1 MQDANYGLTLAMFKK
16 IKASIYL
23 STILSSILL
32 CLFSACGTEANEA
45 KADNALDGGRYFI
58 ENYMKGDF
66 SKAKLYLLE
75 SPQNKAIFDTLS
87 AHYFLLD
94 KEGRQQLR
102 QASIQINEIRSI
114 DSTHSIFDY
123 QNSLDKIAQKM
134 MVVSTPEGWKV
145 DLQYSY
151 AQKTK

>member
-1 MQDANYGLTLAMFKK
+1 MQDANYGLTLTM
-16 IKASIYL
+16 IKNIIARLVLFMGL
-23 STILSSILL
+23 SVIV
-32 CLFSACGTEANEA
+32 SACNNSTNEM

-58 ENYMKGDF
+58 ENCMQGDF
-66 SKAKLYLLE
+66 SKAKNYLLAN
-75 SPQNKAIFDTLS
+75 PQNQAIFDSLS

-114 DSTHSIFDY
+114 DPTHSSFDY
-123 QNSLDKIAQKM
+123 QNSLDKVPQKM

-151 AQKTK
+151 PQKTK

>member
-1 MQDANYGLTLAMFKK
+1 MNIKARLVLFIGFLAMA
-16 IKASIYL
+16 ISCNMGVDEMKAES
-23 STILSSILL
+23 
-32 CLFSACGTEANEA
+32 
-45 KADNALDGGRYFI
+45 ALDGGRYFI
-58 ENYMKGDF
+58 ENCMKGDF
-66 SKAKLYLLE
+66 SKAKNYFLA
-75 SPQNKAIFDTLS
+75 SPENQAIFDSLS

-114 DSTHSIFDY
+114 DSTHSSFDY
-123 QNSLDKIAQKM
+123 QNSLDKITQKM

-151 AQKTK
+151 PQKTK

>member
-1 MQDANYGLTLAMFKK
+1 MQDANYGLTLAMIKN
-16 IKASIYL
+16 IKARL
-23 STILSSILL
+23 P
-32 CLFSACGTEANEA
+32 LFIWFLAIAISCNTGADEM

-58 ENYMKGDF
+58 ENCMKGDF
-66 SKAKLYLLE
+66 SKAKNYLLA
-75 SPQNKAIFDTLS
+75 SPQNQAIFDTLS

-114 DSTHSIFDY
+114 DTTHTSFDY

-145 DLQYSY
+145 DLQYSFP
-151 AQKTK
+151 QKTK

>member
-1 MQDANYGLTLAMFKK
+1 MQDANYGLTLVMFKN
-16 IKASIYL
+16 IKATLVLFIGLLVLVIACNS
-23 STILSSILL
+23 STD
-32 CLFSACGTEANEA
+32 EM
-45 KADNALDGGRYFI
+45 KADNALDGGRYYI
-58 ENYMKGDF
+58 ENCMKGDF
-66 SKAKLYLLE
+66 KIAKKYLLA
-75 SPQNKAIFDTLS
+75 SPQNQAIFDSLS
-87 AHYFLLD
+87 AQYFLLD

-114 DSTHSIFDY
+114 DSTHSSFDY

-151 AQKTK
+151 PQKTK

>member
-1 MQDANYGLTLAMFKK
+1 MQDANYGLTLAMFMN
-16 IKASIYL
+16 IKARLVLFIGFL
-23 STILSSILL
+23 AIASS
-32 CLFSACGTEANEA
+32 CNMGVDEM
-45 KADNALDGGRYFI
+45 KAESALDGGRYYI
-58 ENYMKGDF
+58 ENCMKGDF
-66 SKAKLYLLE
+66 KIAKKYLLA
-75 SPQNKAIFDTLS
+75 SPQNQAIFDSLS
-87 AHYFLLD
+87 AQYFLLD

-114 DSTHSIFDY
+114 DSTHSSFDY

-151 AQKTK
+151 PQKTK

>member
-1 MQDANYGLTLAMFKK
+1 MQDANYGLTLAM
-16 IKASIYL
+16 IKNIK
-23 STILSSILL
+23 SSLVLFIGLL
-32 CLFSACGTEANEA
+32 AFVFACNNGADEM
-45 KADNALDGGRYFI
+45 KADNALDGGRYYI
-58 ENYMKGDF
+58 ENCMKGDF
-66 SKAKLYLLE
+66 KIAKKYLLA
-75 SPQNKAIFDTLS
+75 SPQNQAIFDSLS

-114 DSTHSIFDY
+114 DATHSSFDY

-145 DLQYSY
+145 DLQYSFP
-151 AQKTK
+151 QKTK

>member
-1 MQDANYGLTLAMFKK
+1 M
-16 IKASIYL
+16 
-23 STILSSILL
+23 
-32 CLFSACGTEANEA
+32 

-58 ENYMKGDF
+58 ENCMQGDF
-66 SKAKLYLLE
+66 SKAKNYLLE
-75 SPQNKAIFDTLS
+75 SPQNQAIFDSIS

-102 QASIQINEIRSI
+102 LASIQINEIRSI
-114 DSTHSIFDY
+114 DPTHTSFDY

-145 DLQYSY
+145 DLEYSFP
-151 AQKTK
+151 QKTK

>member
-1 MQDANYGLTLAMFKK
+1 MQDANYGLTLPMFKN
-16 IKASIYL
+16 IKARLALFIGL
-23 STILSSILL
+23 LAIASS
-32 CLFSACGTEANEA
+32 CNMGADEM
-45 KADNALDGGRYFI
+45 KADNALDGGRYYI
-58 ENYMKGDF
+58 ENCMKGDF
-66 SKAKLYLLE
+66 KIAKKYLLA
-75 SPQNKAIFDTLS
+75 SPQNQAIFDSIS
-87 AHYFLLD
+87 AQYFLLD

-114 DSTHSIFDY
+114 DSTHSSFDY

-151 AQKTK
+151 PQKTK

>member
-1 MQDANYGLTLAMFKK
+1 MQDANYGLTLAMVKN
-16 IKASIYL
+16 IKATLVLFIGL
-23 STILSSILL
+23 SALVVACNSSID
-32 CLFSACGTEANEA
+32 EM

-58 ENYMKGDF
+58 ENCMQGDF
-66 SKAKLYLLE
+66 SKAKNYFLA
-75 SPQNKAIFDTLS
+75 SPKNQVIFDSIS

-102 QASIQINEIRSI
+102 LASIQINEIRSI
-114 DSTHSIFDY
+114 DPTHTSFDY

-145 DLQYSY
+145 DLEYTFP
-151 AQKTK
+151 QKTK

>member
-1 MQDANYGLTLAMFKK
+1 MQDANYGLTLAMFKN
-16 IKASIYL
+16 IKATLVLFIG
-23 STILSSILL
+23 LL
-32 CLFSACGTEANEA
+32 ALVIACNSGSDEM
-45 KADNALDGGRYFI
+45 KADNALDGGRYYI
-58 ENYMKGDF
+58 ENCMKGDF
-66 SKAKLYLLE
+66 KIAKKYLLA
-75 SPQNKAIFDTLS
+75 SPQNQAIFDTLS

-102 QASIQINEIRSI
+102 LASIQINEIRSI
-114 DSTHSIFDY
+114 DSTHSSFDY

-151 AQKTK
+151 PQKTK

>member
-1 MQDANYGLTLAMFKK
+1 MQDANYGLTLAM
-16 IKASIYL
+16 IKNLKATLVLFIG
-23 STILSSILL
+23 LL
-32 CLFSACGTEANEA
+32 ALVIGCNNGSDEM

-58 ENYMKGDF
+58 ENCMQGDF
-66 SKAKLYLLE
+66 SKAKNYFLA
-75 SPQNKAIFDTLS
+75 SPQNQAIFDSIS

-114 DSTHSIFDY
+114 DPTHTSFDY

-145 DLQYSY
+145 DLEYSFP
-151 AQKTK
+151 QKTK

>member
-1 MQDANYGLTLAMFKK
+1 MQDANYGLTLAMFKN
-16 IKASIYL
+16 IKATLVLFIGLLVLVIACNS
-23 STILSSILL
+23 STD
-32 CLFSACGTEANEA
+32 EM
-45 KADNALDGGRYFI
+45 KADNALDGGRYYI
-58 ENYMKGDF
+58 ENCMKGDF
-66 SKAKLYLLE
+66 KIAKKYLLA
-75 SPQNKAIFDTLS
+75 SPQNQAIFDSLS
-87 AHYFLLD
+87 AQYFLLD

-114 DSTHSIFDY
+114 DSTHSSFDY

-151 AQKTK
+151 PQKTK

>member
-1 MQDANYGLTLAMFKK
+1 MQDANYGLTLPMFKN
-16 IKASIYL
+16 IKARL
-23 STILSSILL
+23 P
-32 CLFSACGTEANEA
+32 LFIGFLAIAISCNTGVDEM
-45 KADNALDGGRYFI
+45 KADNALDGGRYYI
-58 ENYMKGDF
+58 ENCMKGDF
-66 SKAKLYLLE
+66 KIAKKYLLA
-75 SPQNKAIFDTLS
+75 SPQNQAIFDSIS
-87 AHYFLLD
+87 AQYFLLD

-114 DSTHSIFDY
+114 DSTHSSFDY

-151 AQKTK
+151 PQKTK

>member
-1 MQDANYGLTLAMFKK
+1 MQDANYGLTLTM
-16 IKASIYL
+16 IKNIIARLVLFMGL
-23 STILSSILL
+23 SVIVIA
-32 CLFSACGTEANEA
+32 CNNSADEM

-58 ENYMKGDF
+58 ENCMQGDF
-66 SKAKLYLLE
+66 SKTKNYLLAN
-75 SPQNKAIFDTLS
+75 PQNQAIFDSLS

-114 DSTHSIFDY
+114 DPTHSSFDY
-123 QNSLDKIAQKM
+123 QNSLDKVAQKM
-134 MVVSTPEGWKV
+134 IIVSTPDGWKV

-151 AQKTK
+151 PQKTK

>member
-1 MQDANYGLTLAMFKK
+1 M
-16 IKASIYL
+16 
-23 STILSSILL
+23 
-32 CLFSACGTEANEA
+32 

-58 ENYMKGDF
+58 ENCMKGDF
-66 SKAKLYLLE
+66 SKAKNYFLA
-75 SPQNKAIFDTLS
+75 SPQNQAIFDSIS

-102 QASIQINEIRSI
+102 QASIQINEISSI
-114 DSTHSIFDY
+114 DPTHTSFDY

-145 DLQYSY
+145 DLEYSFP
-151 AQKTK
+151 QKTK

>member
-1 MQDANYGLTLAMFKK
+1 MKDANYGLTLAMFKN

-32 CLFSACGTEANEA
+32 CLFSACGTGPNEF
-45 KADNALDGGRYFI
+45 KADNALDGGRYYI
-58 ENYMKGDF
+58 ENCMKGDF
-66 SKAKLYLLE
+66 KIAKKYILA
-75 SPQNKAIFDTLS
+75 SPENQAIFDTLS

-114 DSTHSIFDY
+114 DSTHSSFDY

-145 DLQYSY
+145 DLQYTFP
-151 AQKTK
+151 QKTK

>member
-1 MQDANYGLTLAMFKK
+1 MQDANYGLTLPMFKN
-16 IKASIYL
+16 IKATLVLFIGFL
-23 STILSSILL
+23 AIVSS
-32 CLFSACGTEANEA
+32 CNMGVDEM
-45 KADNALDGGRYFI
+45 KADNALDGGRYYI
-58 ENYMKGDF
+58 ENCMKGDF
-66 SKAKLYLLE
+66 KIAKKYLLA
-75 SPQNKAIFDTLS
+75 SPQNQAIFDSLS
-87 AHYFLLD
+87 AQYFLLD

-114 DSTHSIFDY
+114 DSTHSSFDY

-151 AQKTK
+151 PQKTK

>member
-1 MQDANYGLTLAMFKK
+1 MQDANYGLTLTMIKNL
-16 IKASIYL
+16 KASLVLFIG
-23 STILSSILL
+23 LL
-32 CLFSACGTEANEA
+32 AFIIACNNGADEM

-58 ENYMKGDF
+58 ENCMQGDF
-66 SKAKLYLLE
+66 SKAKNYLLT
-75 SPQNKAIFDTLS
+75 SPQNQAIFDSLS

-114 DSTHSIFDY
+114 DATHSSFDY

-145 DLQYSY
+145 DLQYSFP
-151 AQKTK
+151 QKTK